1 MSWTGYI
8 GVFISVLGFGSN
20 FVPLKRVKIGD
31 GVFFQFIMCNAIF
44 ITSIPVLAIQKFPKM
59 HGLALLGGFLW
70 CSGNMLCPLSI
81 RYIGMGLGL
90 LVWGGTSMLM
100 GWASGRYGLF
110 GLKKQEISD
119 PDLNLAGMMIALVGL
134 LIFLQVKS
142 KDTSVDA
149 TQQAAVDAKSD
160 SAMFSP
166 LITSDDV
173 EGNHDGSSSVDL
185 KMKSDVAVVELS
197 DQSKRIV
204 GLTLAIAAGVFFGC
218 NFDPSQYVIDNK
230 YDGDDNT
237 LNYVFAHFCGI
248 LITSWFYTIL
258 YCIYKVYYVKEQPY
272 VSADCILPGTLSG
285 LMWAVA
291 QIAWFYANGQ
301 LGFAVTFPIVSCG
314 PGFVGSLWGIFLF
327 KEISGVRDIG
337 VLLLA
342 ACITVPALI
351 MVGLSH

>member
-1 MSWTGYI
+1 MSFTGYI
-8 GVFISVLGFGSN
+8 GVFIAVLGFGSN

-31 GVFFQFIMCNAIF
+31 GIFFQFIMCNAIF
-44 ITSIPVLAIQKFPKM
+44 ITSIPVLAIQKFPEM

-70 CSGNMLCPLSI
+70 CSGNILCPLAI

-110 GLKKQEISD
+110 GLKKQEIGD
-119 PDLNLAGMMIALVGL
+119 PILNLAGMMIALVGL

-149 TQQAAVDAKSD
+149 AQAVIQAKGESL
-160 SAMFSP
+160 MISP
-166 LITSDDV
+166 LIGSLEEGDD
-173 EGNHDGSSSVDL
+173 GLAPVDL
-185 KMKSDVAVVELS
+185 KHTNDIETPISE
-197 DQSKRIV
+197 QSKRFV
-204 GLTLAIAAGVFFGC
+204 GLTFAIVAGILFGC
-218 NFDPSQYVIDNK
+218 SFDPSQYVIDNQ
-230 YDGDDNT
+230 YDGNDNT

-248 LITSWFYTIL
+248 LMSSWFYTIC
-258 YCIYKVYYVKEQPY
+258 YCIYKVYYLQEQPY
-272 VSADCILPGTLSG
+272 VSADCILPGTISG
-285 LMWAVA
+285 LMWAIA

-327 KEISGVRDIG
+327 KEISGMRDIG
-337 VLLLA
+337 MLLLA
-342 ACITVPALI
+342 AVITLPALI